1 MITGLLSGLVLK
13 LFLIFLP
20 SILMTMSKFEGF
32 TAISLLERRSA
43 SRYYIFNF
51 VNVFLANVIAG
62 AAFEQLNSFLNQSP
76 NQYAS
81 LSPSLDEVSFF
92 SFFLIPGGSGL
103 KPVIP

>member
-1 MITGLLSGLVLK
+1 MTFVCLCSGFIKSVITGLLSGLVLK

-43 SRYYIFNF
+43 SRYYIFNL

-62 AAFEQLNSFLNQSP
+62 AAFEQLDSFLNQSP

-81 LSPSLDEVSFF
+81 LSLS
-92 SFFLIPGGSGL
+92 
-103 KPVIP
+103 

>member
-43 SRYYIFNF
+43 SRYYIFNL

-81 LSPSLDEVSFF
+81 LSLSLDEVSFF
-92 SFFLIPGGSGL
+92 LVPGGSGL